1 MKKKD
6 VAIPDKVLRK
16 DLIELLK
23 GGQAHITLEEV
34 LKDLKPEICNLHPQ
48 EGVHSIYEEIEHMRI
63 AQEDILR
70 YTLDP
75 TWESPEWP
83 DGCWPSDNDKITQV
97 ILKSAVSRFFR
108 DLKELM
114 RLVKNPKFDLT
125 AKIPH
130 GEGHTY
136 LREVLLVA
144 DHNVYHLGKIVQK
157 LKQLGE

>member
-1 MKKKD
+1 MN
-6 VAIPDKVLRK
+6 DKALRK

-23 GGQAHITLEEV
+23 GGQAHSTLEEV
-34 LKDLKPEICNLHPQ
+34 LKGLKPELCNKRPQ
-48 EGVHSIYEEIEHMRI
+48 KGTRSVYEELEHMRL

-75 TWESPEWP
+75 SWESPEWP
-83 DGCWPSDNDKITQV
+83 DGFWPSDTDEMTEET
-97 ILKSAVSRFFR
+97 LSSAVSLFFR
-108 DLKELM
+108 DLDELTA
-114 RLVKNPKFDLT
+114 LVNNPKFDLT
-125 AKIPH
+125 ALIPH

-144 DHNVYHLGKIVQK
+144 DHNAYHLGKIVRT

>member
-6 VAIPDKVLRK
+6 VTIPDKALRK

-34 LKDLKPEICNLHPQ
+34 LKDLKPELCNVHPQ
-48 EGVHSIYEEIEHMRI
+48 EGVHSVYEEIEHMRI

-70 YTLDP
+70 YTLDS

-83 DGCWPSDNDKITQV
+83 DGYWPSDTNKITQK

-125 AKIPH
+125 AQIPH

>member
-1 MKKKD
+1 MLTTMD
-6 VAIPDKVLRK
+6 DKALRK
-16 DLIELLK
+16 NLIELLK
-23 GGQAHITLEEV
+23 GGQAHITPEEV
-34 LKDLKPEICNLHPQ
+34 LKDLKPEICKVRPQ

-97 ILKSAVSRFFR
+97 ILNGAVSGFFK
-108 DLKELM
+108 DLKELK
-114 RLVKNPKFDLT
+114 RLVRNLKFDLT

-144 DHNVYHLGKIVQK
+144 DHNAYHLGKIVQK

>member
-1 MKKKD
+1 MD
-6 VAIPDKVLRK
+6 DKVLRK

-34 LKDLKPEICNLHPQ
+34 LKDLKPELCNVHPR

-83 DGCWPSDNDKITQV
+83 DGCWSSDNDKITQV
-97 ILKSAVSRFFR
+97 ILKKTVSRFFR

-125 AKIPH
+125 AQIPH

-144 DHNVYHLGKIVQK
+144 DHNAYHLGKIVQK

>member
-1 MKKKD
+1 MD
-6 VAIPDKVLRK
+6 DKALRK

-34 LKDLKPEICNLHPQ
+34 LKDLNPELCKVRPQ
-48 EGVHSIYEEIEHMRI
+48 EGVHSVYEEIEHMCI

-70 YTLDP
+70 YILDP
-75 TWESPEWP
+75 AWESPEWP
-83 DGCWPSDNDKITQV
+83 DGYWPSDNDKITQV
-97 ILKSAVSRFFR
+97 ILKKVVSGFFR

-114 RLVKNPKFDLT
+114 RLVKNPKFDLS
-125 AKIPH
+125 AQIPH

-144 DHNVYHLGKIVQK
+144 DHNAYHLGKIVQK

>member
-1 MKKKD
+1 MKKKN
-6 VAIPDKVLRK
+6 VTIHDKALRK

-34 LKDLKPEICNLHPQ
+34 LKDLKPELCNLHPQ

-70 YTLDP
+70 YSLDP
-75 TWESPEWP
+75 TWKSPEWP
-83 DGCWPSDNDKITQV
+83 DGYWPSDTDEITQK